1 VLIGFMGSGK
11 TTVGQQLAR
20 LLGVEWID
28 SDNEIERRS
37 GATIPEIF
45 TRDGEAAFRTLEEG
59 VVADLLASHAGVL
72 SLGGGAVLSP
82 LTRQRLAGH
91 VVVYLHLTAAQ
102 GFSRVSGSNRPLLQA
117 ADPQQVYT
125 DLLADRDPL
134 YRDVATIITDAHP
147 HQRLVADDIISQLSR
162 QEARQ

>member
-1 VLIGFMGSGK
+1 MGSGK

-28 SDNEIERRS
+28 SDSEIERRS
-37 GATIPEIF
+37 SASIPEIF
-45 TRDGEAAFRTLEEG
+45 SGDGEAAFRSLEEE
-59 VVADLLASHAGVL
+59 VVADLLTSHTGVL

-91 VVVYLHLTAAQ
+91 TVVYLHLTAAQ
-102 GFSRVSGSNRPLLQA
+102 GFSRVSGSTRPLLQA